1 MHKITK
7 MLIDT
12 HTHLYLPQFD
22 EDRAEMIQRA
32 IERGVQHFYLPGID
46 QHHIES
52 MLALERQFPDNC
64 FAMMGL
70 HPCSVKE
77 NVEEELAQVQKYLA
91 SRKFIAVGEIGLD
104 YYWDKTFVAQQK
116 MAFTQQ
122 MEWAKHYQLPISIHC
137 RESMD
142 DAIVLVGESKTDALQ
157 GIFHCFGGSLE
168 QANAIIELGFYLGI
182 GGVLTYKKSGL
193 DEVLKHVDLQ
203 HIVLET
209 DAPYLSPVPYRG
221 KRNESA
227 YLYEVAE
234 KLAEV
239 KGVSLEEVAEITS
252 ENARKVFRMS

>member
-1 MHKITK
+1 
-7 MLIDT
+7 
-12 HTHLYLPQFD
+12 
-22 EDRAEMIQRA
+22 
-32 IERGVQHFYLPGID
+32 
-46 QHHIES
+46 
-52 MLALERQFPDNC
+52 
-64 FAMMGL
+64 
-70 HPCSVKE
+70 
-77 NVEEELAQVQKYLA
+77 VQKYLA

-104 YYWDKTFVAQQK
+104 YYWDKTFVPQQK

-168 QANAIIELGFYLGI
+168 QANAIIELGFHLGI

-234 KLAEV
+234 KLAEA
-239 KGVSLEEVAEITS
+239 KGVSLEEVAQITS
-252 ENARKVFRMS
+252 QNARKVFRMS